1 MASPF
6 FSTNSYDPSFHPLFR
21 LLSDFDA
28 YSRETKGLEGSSS
41 LPERRASRPLAPKF
55 DLHETKPLTPKF
67 DLHETKETY
76 ELHGEL
82 PGFDRDNVHIE
93 FTDHQTI
100 LISGQ
105 VERSYSSSTAPG
117 NLIQDGKKTEAIT
130 ETGEDHKPH
139 KASVED
145 EESAAAKKNGAEKSN
160 GVSNVVKHKDQKKTS
175 EPTEKVWVSE
185 RSFGQF
191 QRQFSFPSPIDQD
204 AVKASLKDGIL
215 SVSIPKA
222 QPKKGGRRI
231 AIN

>member
-1 MASPF
+1 MSSPF
-6 FSTNSYDPSFHPLFR
+6 FSSSTYDPSFHPLFR
-21 LLSDFDA
+21 LLSDFDS
-28 YSRETKGLEGSSS
+28 YSRESKASQDSSS
-41 LPERRASRPLAPKF
+41 LPKHRTPRLV
-55 DLHETKPLTPKF
+55 TPKF

-105 VERSYSSSTAPG
+105 VERNYSSSTAPG

-145 EESAAAKKNGAEKSN
+145 EESAAAKENGAEN
-160 GVSNVVKHKDQKKTS
+160 NNVVKHKGQKKTS

-191 QRQFSFPSPIDQD
+191 QRQFTFASPINQD

-215 SVSIPKA
+215 NVSIPKA
-222 QPKKGGRRI
+222 QPKGGRRI